1 MRKHAV
7 VTLFLSFAIALV
19 GPGAEATPISSTFD
33 SGAEGWMIA
42 EIYNYPVAN
51 PPQVLGYYS
60 PVFHATGGDPG
71 GFISMTDPSRY
82 WFWFDAPAAFL
93 GDHSDAYGGFLQFDM
108 SVTPLVDPGTAPSVM
123 LVGSGTILYYLTQ
136 APTDVFGRSL
146 IPMTPPGWRINDWE
160 TGAQPTDAEMQ
171 QVLGNLIALRIS
183 GDWLNGWETAGLD
196 NVVLSP
202 AIPVPGALLLGG
214 MGVALAGWLRGR
226 RVL

>member
-1 MRKHAV
+1 MFAAAIVAMVILSGVR
-7 VTLFLSFAIALV
+7 VTQAA
-19 GPGAEATPISSTFD
+19 GTSSTFA

-42 EIYNYPVAN
+42 DIYNYPLAN

-60 PVFHATGGDPG
+60 PTFHASGGNPG
-71 GFISMTDPSRY
+71 GFISMTDPSGY

-108 SVTPLVDPGTAPSVM
+108 WVTPLVDPGMAPSVM
-123 LVGSGTILYYLTQ
+123 LVGSGTTLYYLTQ
-136 APTDVFGRSL
+136 APTDVSGRSL
-146 IPMTPPGWRINDWE
+146 IPMTPLGWRVNDWE

-183 GDWLNGWETAGLD
+183 GDWLDGWETAGLD